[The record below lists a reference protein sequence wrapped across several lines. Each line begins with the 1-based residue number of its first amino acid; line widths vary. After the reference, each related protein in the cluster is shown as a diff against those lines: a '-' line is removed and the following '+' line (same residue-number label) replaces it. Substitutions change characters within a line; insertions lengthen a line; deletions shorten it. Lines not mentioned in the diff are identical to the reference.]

1 MKKRNGFL
9 RFTMIL
15 LVALTVFKTVDFGL
29 SELTD
34 KKAYRDAAPVL
45 EEEWSAVYQKAANR
59 ETLTDSDYVLVL
71 SQTGLGK
78 PAVDKLIAD
87 GDTDRIEAYREYY
100 LTGKNYVCYR
110 EGVFACHEAITDES
124 GEKIKNPDFADIQ
137 NGDILITLSIHSLG
151 WRHGHAAVVV
161 DAARGITAEAVMIG
175 EKSSYG
181 RIKDWQN
188 YPLVAVL
195 RLKDADES
203 VRNEIAEFTDE
214 NMLGIYYGLLAGVIW
229 GRNTENI
236 PVTTQCAHFVWFVYK
251 NAGIDIDSDG
261 GLIITPKDIL
271 NSENLETVQI
281 YGSIMEV

>member
-1 MKKRNGFL
+1 MKKRNRFL
-9 RFTMIL
+9 RVIMIL
-15 LVALTVFKTVDFGL
+15 LVVLTVFKTVDFAL

-34 KKAYRDAAPVL
+34 KKAYRDAVSVS
-45 EEEWSAVYQKAANR
+45 EEEWNGVFGKVAYN
-59 ETLTDSDYVLVL
+59 ETLTDSDYELIL

-78 PAVDKLIAD
+78 PAVDKLITE
-87 GDTDRIEAYREYY
+87 GNVGRIEEYREFY
-100 LTGKNYVCYR
+100 LMDKDYVCYR
-110 EGVFACHEAITDES
+110 EGVFACHEAITDEN
-124 GEKIKNPDFADIQ
+124 GERITNPDFADIQ

-161 DAARGITAEAVMIG
+161 DAQRGITAEAVMFG
-175 EKSSYG
+175 KKSSYG
-181 RIKDWQN
+181 KVKDWKN

-203 VRNEIAEFTDE
+203 IRNEIAQFTDE
-214 NMLGIYYGLLAGVIW
+214 NMIGIYYGLLAGVIW

-261 GLIITPKDIL
+261 GTVITPKDIL
-271 NSENLETVQI
+271 ESENLETVQI
-281 YGSIMEV
+281 YGNIKEM

>member
-1 MKKRNGFL
+1 MKKRNRFL
-9 RFTMIL
+9 RVIMIL
-15 LVALTVFKTVDFGL
+15 LVVMTVFKTVDFAL

-34 KKAYRDAAPVL
+34 KKAYRDAVPVS
-45 EEEWSAVYQKAANR
+45 EEEWEKVYGKAVGG
-59 ETLTDSDYVLVL
+59 ETLNDSDYELIL

-78 PAVDKLIAD
+78 PAVDKLIAESD
-87 GDTDRIEAYREYY
+87 SERIETYRKYY
-100 LTGKNYVCYR
+100 LTDKDYICYR
-110 EGVFACHEAITDES
+110 EGVFACHEAITDEN
-124 GEKIKNPDFADIQ
+124 GEKITNPDFADIQ

-161 DAARGITAEAVMIG
+161 DAKRGITAEAVMIG

-181 RIKDWQN
+181 RVKDWKN

-203 VRNEIAEFTDE
+203 VRGKIAEFTDE
-214 NMLGIYYGLLAGVIW
+214 NMLGIYYGLLAGVFW
-229 GRNTENI
+229 GRNTESI

-261 GLIITPKDIL
+261 GIVITPKDIL
-271 NSENLETVQI
+271 ESKNLETVQI

>member
-1 MKKRNGFL
+1 
-9 RFTMIL
+9 MIL

-34 KKAYRDAAPVL
+34 KKAYRDAVPVS
-45 EEEWSAVYQKAANR
+45 EDEWNEVYQKAVDK
-59 ETLTDSDYVLVL
+59 ELLTDADYELIL

-78 PAVDKLIAD
+78 PAADKLIAE
-87 GDTDRIEAYREYY
+87 GDADRIEKYREYY
-100 LTGKNYVCYR
+100 LMDKDYICYR
-110 EGVFACHEAITDES
+110 EGVFACHEAITDEN
-124 GEKIKNPDFADIQ
+124 GEQILNPDFADIQ
-137 NGDILITLSIHSLG
+137 NGDILITLSIHSMG

-161 DAARGITAEAVMIG
+161 DAQRGITAEAVMIG

-181 RIKDWQN
+181 RVRDWKN

-214 NMLGIYYGLLAGVIW
+214 NMMGIYYGLLAGVIW

-236 PVTTQCAHFVWFVYK
+236 PLTTQCAHFVWFVYK

-261 GLIITPKDIL
+261 GIIITPHDIL
-271 NSENLETVQI
+271 WSENLETVQI
-281 YGSIMEV
+281 YGNIK